1 MHRTSLAIWHSKWL
15 RGKKNPPANTEDPVL
30 IPGSGRSPGEGSD
43 NSLQSSRLENPTDRG
58 DWWATVHGIVKESD
72 TT

>member
-1 MHRTSLAIWHSKWL
+1 MYFNHFTIDSISEDMHRTSLAIWHSKWL

-43 NSLQSSRLENPTDRG
+43 NSLQSSRLENPM
-58 DWWATVHGIVKESD
+58 
-72 TT
+72 